1 MLGCML
7 TPPVNG
13 SYTGT
18 IVVSS
23 AFARST
29 TVFTS
34 IRNKTANQNSTARA
48 MALYLDAVS
57 SNGVGHHMGPPSM
70 IKGVAFSL

>member
-7 TPPVNG
+7 TPPVNS

-34 IRNKTANQNSTARA
+34 ISNKTTNHTSTARA
-48 MALYLDAVS
+48 VALYLDAVS
-57 SNGVGHHMGPPSM
+57 PNGAGHRMGPPSM
-70 IKGVAFSL
+70 PKGVAFSL